1 MLKDVNIICFCAPST
16 KYRMYIIRK
25 ITEEKLRRKKW
36 LVPVTSTGTGYY
48 PKWLVAVTL
57 KASGKKTRCQWQIGN
72 QGF

>member
-1 MLKDVNIICFCAPST
+1 MLKDVKIICFYAPFA

-25 ITEEKLRRKKW
+25 ITEEKLRCKKW

-57 KASGKKTRCQWQIGN
+57 KASGK
-72 QGF
+72 